1 MKSIFVFFLEFREKQ
16 VQLASLVFLKAI
28 IHSVLA
34 VDVASCCYLENFIWK
49 ERE

>member
-16 VQLASLVFLKAI
+16 VQLACLVFLKAI

-34 VDVASCCYLENFIWK
+34 VDVASYVVI
-49 ERE
+49 